1 MFGRLRRVLRFYERV
16 ELPDVPAQAQAL
28 SYGGRTIV
36 SYPPSP
42 AWAVREPLWLGRRG
56 LGIYAPST
64 AKMKRKLGLPDREI
78 VLFQTGQLY
87 ASIQVLNMK
96 KYYLVRVQRDKLFYI
111 IRRFPVERW
120 LRVDASAVRAG
131 LGKAILAALLG
142 CAPLKKTKSVQSV
155 EVAVKREEVVAHE
168 TLRLTTLL
176 NDTIHLRNERIVVH
190 YDTLRQILR
199 IEQVRPVVVVRDS
212 VVRQNI
218 VQQAPSWGVE
228 QRDRG
233 RMDWWKR
240 WGRGLFALLLGF
252 SLLGFIGYLWLRALR
267 IG

>member
-1 MFGRLRRVLRFYERV
+1 VFGRLRRVLRFYERV
-16 ELPDVPAQAQAL
+16 ELPDVPAQAQSL
-28 SYGGRTIV
+28 SYGGKTIV

-56 LGIYAPST
+56 LGVYAPST

-120 LRVDASAVRAG
+120 LRVDASAVRGG
-131 LGKAILAALLG
+131 LRKALLAALLG
-142 CAPLKKTKSVQSV
+142 CAPLKKAKSVQSV
-155 EVAVKREEVVAHE
+155 EVAVRREEVVAQE

-176 NDTIHLRNERIVVH
+176 NDTIHLRNERLVIH
-190 YDTLRQILR
+190 YDTIRQMLR

-212 VVRQNI
+212 VIRQNI
-218 VQQAPSWGVE
+218 VMQALPEVAGERAEKRLS
-228 QRDRG
+228 
-233 RMDWWKR
+233 WWKR
-240 WGRGLFALLLGF
+240 WGQGAFTLMLGL

>member
-1 MFGRLRRVLRFYERV
+1 VFGRLRRVLRFHERV
-16 ELPDVPAQAQAL
+16 ELPDISAQAQSL

-64 AKMKRKLGLPDREI
+64 AKMKRRLGLPDREI
-78 VLFQTGQLY
+78 VLFQTGKLY

-96 KYYLVRVQRDKLFYI
+96 KYYLIRVERDKLSYI

-120 LRVDASAVRAG
+120 LRVDATAIRSG
-131 LGKAILAALLG
+131 LSKAILAALLG
-142 CAPLKKTKSVQSV
+142 CAPLKKKKAIERV
-155 EVAVKREEVVAHE
+155 EVAVRREEVVAHE

-176 NDTIHLRNERIVVH
+176 NDTIHLRNERLVIH
-190 YDTLRQILR
+190 YDTIRQMLR

-212 VVRQNI
+212 VVKQN
-218 VQQAPSWGVE
+218 VVLPTLTREAAERAESHVG
-228 QRDRG
+228 
-233 RMDWWKR
+233 WWRR
-240 WGRGLFALLLGF
+240 WGQGVFALGLVLG
-252 SLLGFIGYLWLRALR
+252 LLGFIGYLWLRALKIR
-267 IG
+267 

>member
-1 MFGRLRRVLRFYERV
+1 
-16 ELPDVPAQAQAL
+16 
-28 SYGGRTIV
+28 
-36 SYPPSP
+36 
-42 AWAVREPLWLGRRG
+42 
-56 LGIYAPST
+56 
-64 AKMKRKLGLPDREI
+64 MKRKLGLPDREI

-120 LRVDASAVRAG
+120 LRLEASAVRAG

-176 NDTIHLRNERIVVH
+176 NDTIHLRNERLLIR
-190 YDTLRQILR
+190 YDTLRQMLR

>member
-1 MFGRLRRVLRFYERV
+1 VFGRLRRVLRFYERV

-28 SYGGRTIV
+28 SHGGRTIV

-56 LGIYAPST
+56 LGVYAPST

-120 LRVDASAVRAG
+120 LRVDASAVRGG
-131 LGKAILAALLG
+131 LRKALLAALLG

-155 EVAVKREEVVAHE
+155 GVTVRREEVVAHE

-176 NDTIHLRNERIVVH
+176 NDTIHLRNERLVIH
-190 YDTLRQILR
+190 YDTIRQILR

-218 VQQAPSWGVE
+218 VLQALPEVAAE
-228 QRDRG
+228 RAEK
-233 RMDWWKR
+233 RMSWWKR
-240 WGRGLFALLLGF
+240 WGQGAFALMLGL

>member
-1 MFGRLRRVLRFYERV
+1 
-16 ELPDVPAQAQAL
+16 
-28 SYGGRTIV
+28 
-36 SYPPSP
+36 
-42 AWAVREPLWLGRRG
+42 
-56 LGIYAPST
+56 
-64 AKMKRKLGLPDREI
+64 MKRKLGLPDREI

-120 LRVDASAVRAG
+120 LRVDASAVRGG
-131 LGKAILAALLG
+131 LCKALLAALLG

-155 EVAVKREEVVAHE
+155 EVAVRREEVVAQE

-176 NDTIHLRNERIVVH
+176 NDTIHLRNERLVIH
-190 YDTLRQILR
+190 YDTIRQMLR

-212 VVRQNI
+212 VVRWNA
-218 VQQAPSWGVE
+218 VVQAPAWVAEERPEKPLG
-228 QRDRG
+228 
-233 RMDWWKR
+233 WWKR
-240 WGRGLFALLLGF
+240 WGQGVFALMLGL
-252 SLLGFIGYLWLRALR
+252 SVLGFIGYLWLRALR

>member
-120 LRVDASAVRAG
+120 LRLEASAVRAG

-176 NDTIHLRNERIVVH
+176 NDTIHLRNERLLIR
-190 YDTLRQILR
+190 YDTIRQMLR

>member
-28 SYGGRTIV
+28 AYGGKTIV

-64 AKMKRKLGLPDREI
+64 AKMKRRLGLPDREI

-96 KYYLVRVQRDKLFYI
+96 KYYLVRVQRDKLSYI

-131 LGKAILAALLG
+131 LSKALLAAFLG
-142 CAPLKKTKSVQSV
+142 CASLKKHKAAQSV
-155 EVAVKREEVVAHE
+155 DVMVRREEVVAHE

-176 NDTIHLRNERIVVH
+176 NDTIYLRNERLVVH
-190 YDTLRQILR
+190 YDTIRQRLR

-212 VVRQNI
+212 IVRRDSVVI
-218 VQQAPSWGVE
+218 APSRFAEGKTE
-228 QRDRG
+228 G
-233 RMDWWKR
+233 RMSWWKS
-240 WGRGLFALLLGF
+240 WGQGLFLLSLGLGF
-252 SLLGFIGYLWLRALR
+252 LAFVGYLWLRALR

>member
-1 MFGRLRRVLRFYERV
+1 VFGRLRRVLRFYERV
-16 ELPDVPAQAQAL
+16 ELPDVPAQAQSL
-28 SYGGRTIV
+28 SYGGKTIV
-36 SYPPSP
+36 SYPPAP

-56 LGIYAPST
+56 LGVYAPST

-111 IRRFPVERW
+111 LRRFQVERW

-131 LGKAILAALLG
+131 LRKALLAALLG

-155 EVAVKREEVVAHE
+155 EVAVRREEVVAHE

-176 NDTIHLRNERIVVH
+176 NDTIYLRNERLVIH
-190 YDTLRQILR
+190 YDTIRQMLR
-199 IEQVRPVVVVRDS
+199 IEQVRPVVVLRDS
-212 VVRQNI
+212 VVKQNI
-218 VQQAPSWGVE
+218 VMQAPVWVAEERVE
-228 QRDRG
+228 KRLS
-233 RMDWWKR
+233 WWKR
-240 WGRGLFALLLGF
+240 WGQGVFALMLGL
-252 SLLGFIGYLWLRALR
+252 SVLGFIGYLWLRALK

>member
-1 MFGRLRRVLRFYERV
+1 
-16 ELPDVPAQAQAL
+16 
-28 SYGGRTIV
+28 
-36 SYPPSP
+36 
-42 AWAVREPLWLGRRG
+42 
-56 LGIYAPST
+56 
-64 AKMKRKLGLPDREI
+64 MKRKLGLPDREI
-78 VLFQTGQLY
+78 VLFQTGKLY

-120 LRVDASAVRAG
+120 LRVDASAVRGG
-131 LGKAILAALLG
+131 LRKALLAALLG
-142 CAPLKKTKSVQSV
+142 CAPLKKAKSVQSV
-155 EVAVKREEVVAHE
+155 EVAVRREEVVAHE

-176 NDTIHLRNERIVVH
+176 NDTIHLRNERLVIQ
-190 YDTLRQILR
+190 YDTIRQMLR

-218 VQQAPSWGVE
+218 VMQALPEVAGERAEKRLS
-228 QRDRG
+228 
-233 RMDWWKR
+233 WWKR
-240 WGRGLFALLLGF
+240 WGQWAFALMLGL

>member
-1 MFGRLRRVLRFYERV
+1 VFWRLRRVIRFHERV
-16 ELPDVPAQAQAL
+16 ELPDIPAQAQSL

-64 AKMKRKLGLPDREI
+64 AKMKRRLGLPDREI
-78 VLFQTGQLY
+78 VLFQTGKLY

-96 KYYLVRVQRDKLFYI
+96 KYYLIRVQRDKLSYI

-131 LGKAILAALLG
+131 LRKALLAALLG
-142 CAPLKKTKSVQSV
+142 CAPLKKNRVVQQV
-155 EVAVKREEVVAHE
+155 GVAVKREEVVAHE
-168 TLRLTTLL
+168 TLKLTTLL
-176 NDTIHLRNERIVVH
+176 NDTIHLRNERLVIQ
-190 YDTLRQILR
+190 YDTIRQKLR

-212 VVRQNI
+212 VVRWNTV
-218 VQQAPSWGVE
+218 VQSSSREDKERAEKRVG
-228 QRDRG
+228 
-233 RMDWWKR
+233 WWKR
-240 WGRGLFALLLGF
+240 WGRGVFALILGL

>member
-1 MFGRLRRVLRFYERV
+1 VFGRLRRVLRFSERV

-56 LGIYAPST
+56 LGVYAPST
-64 AKMKRKLGLPDREI
+64 AKLKRKLGLPDREI
-78 VLFQTGQLY
+78 VLFQTGKLY

-96 KYYLVRVQRDKLFYI
+96 KYYLIRVQRDKLFYI

-120 LRVDASAVRAG
+120 LRVDASAVRARI
-131 LGKAILAALLG
+131 GKAILAALLG
-142 CAPLKKTKSVQSV
+142 CGPLKKNKAVQSV
-155 EVAVKREEVVAHE
+155 EVAVRREEVVAHE

-176 NDTIHLRNERIVVH
+176 NDTIYLRNERLVIH
-190 YDTLRQILR
+190 YDTIHQKLR

-212 VVRQNI
+212 VVRWNA
-218 VQQAPSWGVE
+218 VMQAPSWVAEKQGEKSVS
-228 QRDRG
+228 
-233 RMDWWKR
+233 WWKR
-240 WGRGLFALLLGF
+240 WGQGVFALMLGL
-252 SLLGFIGYLWLRALR
+252 SLLGFIGYLWLRVLK

>member
-1 MFGRLRRVLRFYERV
+1 
-16 ELPDVPAQAQAL
+16 
-28 SYGGRTIV
+28 
-36 SYPPSP
+36 
-42 AWAVREPLWLGRRG
+42 
-56 LGIYAPST
+56 
-64 AKMKRKLGLPDREI
+64 MKRKLGLPDREI

-176 NDTIHLRNERIVVH
+176 NDTIHLRNERLLIR
-190 YDTLRQILR
+190 YDTLRQMLR

-228 QRDRG
+228 QRDRD

-252 SLLGFIGYLWLRALR
+252 SILGFIGYLWLRALR

>member
-1 MFGRLRRVLRFYERV
+1 VFGRLRRVLRFYERV

-28 SYGGRTIV
+28 AYRGRTIV

-120 LRVDASAVRAG
+120 LRLEASAVRAG

-176 NDTIHLRNERIVVH
+176 NDTIHLRNERLLIR
-190 YDTLRQILR
+190 YDTLRQMLR

>member
-1 MFGRLRRVLRFYERV
+1 VFGRLRRVLRFYERV

-28 SYGGRTIV
+28 AYRGRTIV

-120 LRVDASAVRAG
+120 LRLEASAVRAG

-190 YDTLRQILR
+190 YDTLRQMLR

-212 VVRQNI
+212 VVRLNT
-218 VQQAPSWGVE
+218 VVQAPPAIAE
-228 QRDRG
+228 KRDLG
-233 RMDWWKR
+233 WWKR
-240 WGRGLFALLLGF
+240 WGQGLFALMLGF
-252 SLLGFIGYLWLRALR
+252 SLLAFIGYLWLRALR

>member
-1 MFGRLRRVLRFYERV
+1 MRFYERV
-16 ELPDVPAQAQAL
+16 ELPDVPAQSQSLA
-28 SYGGRTIV
+28 YGGRTIV

-64 AKMKRKLGLPDREI
+64 AKMKRRLGLPDREI

-96 KYYLVRVQRDKLFYI
+96 KYYLIRVQRDRLSYI

-131 LGKAILAALLG
+131 LRKALLAALFG
-142 CAPLKKTKSVQSV
+142 CAPLKKSKSVQQV
-155 EVAVKREEVVAHE
+155 EVAVRREEVVAHE

-176 NDTIHLRNERIVVH
+176 NDTIYLRNERLVIH
-190 YDTLRQILR
+190 YDTIRQMLR

-218 VQQAPSWGVE
+218 VMQLPARVAE
-228 QRDRG
+228 ERDESRIS
-233 RMDWWKR
+233 WWKR
-240 WGRGLFALLLGF
+240 WGQGVFALVLAL
-252 SLLGFIGYLWLRALR
+252 SILSFIGYLWLRALR
-267 IG
+267 IR

>member
-16 ELPDVPAQAQAL
+16 ELPDVPAQAQSL
-28 SYGGRTIV
+28 SYAGRTIA

-131 LGKAILAALLG
+131 LRKALLAALLG

>member
-1 MFGRLRRVLRFYERV
+1 VFGRLRRVLRFYERV
-16 ELPDVPAQAQAL
+16 ELPDVPAQTQTL

-78 VLFQTGQLY
+78 VLFQTGRLY

-96 KYYLVRVQRDKLFYI
+96 KYYLIRVQRDKLFYI

-142 CAPLKKTKSVQSV
+142 CAPLKKPRAIEKV
-155 EVAVKREEVVAHE
+155 EVAVRREEVVAHE

-176 NDTIHLRNERIVVH
+176 NDTIYLRNERLVIQ
-190 YDTLRQILR
+190 YDTIRQMLR

-212 VVRQNI
+212 VIRWNAV
-218 VQQAPSWGVE
+218 VQAPSWVAEKQGEKSISSVSYTHL
-228 QRDRG
+228 RVV
-233 RMDWWKR
+233 
-240 WGRGLFALLLGF
+240 ALSLGLGF
-252 SLLGFIGYLWLRALR
+252 LAFVGYLWLRALR

>member
-1 MFGRLRRVLRFYERV
+1 VFGRLRRVLRFYERV
-16 ELPDVPAQAQAL
+16 ELPDVPAQAQSL
-28 SYGGRTIV
+28 SYAGRTIA

-120 LRVDASAVRAG
+120 LRLEASAVRAG
-131 LGKAILAALLG
+131 LRKALLAALLG

-190 YDTLRQILR
+190 YDTLRQMLR

>member
-1 MFGRLRRVLRFYERV
+1 VFGRLRRVLRFYERV
-16 ELPDVPAQAQAL
+16 ELPDVPAQAQSL

-56 LGIYAPST
+56 LGVYAPST

-176 NDTIHLRNERIVVH
+176 NDTIHLRNERLLIR
-190 YDTLRQILR
+190 YDTLRQMLR

-212 VVRQNI
+212 VVRWTA
-218 VQQAPSWGVE
+218 VVQAPSAIAE
-228 QRDRG
+228 G
-233 RMDWWKR
+233 RKVSWWKR
-240 WGRGLFALLLGF
+240 WGRGVFALTLVF
-252 SLLGFIGYLWLRALR
+252 SLLAFIGYLWLRALR